1 MNFVLQGLLIT
12 QFIGNSNIIIYRMFG
27 SEHSEIL
34 AARYQ
39 SILVMHKYILTIL
52 LKNWMN
58 AIAAQFAMRFV
69 EENYAIDKLT
79 YWEPFDNIITR

>member
-1 MNFVLQGLLIT
+1 
-12 QFIGNSNIIIYRMFG
+12 MFG
-27 SEHSEIL
+27 SEYSEIL

-58 AIAAQFAMRFV
+58 AIAAQFALRFV